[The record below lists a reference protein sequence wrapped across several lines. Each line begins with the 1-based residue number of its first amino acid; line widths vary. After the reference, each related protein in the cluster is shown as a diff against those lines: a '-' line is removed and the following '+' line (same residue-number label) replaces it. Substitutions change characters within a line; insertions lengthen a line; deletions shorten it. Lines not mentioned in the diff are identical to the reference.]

1 MGLFGLGQT
10 SHAAPL
16 VPQAVLEVPTWQLVP
31 SQQPVTQLA
40 DAASHL
46 QIPPLQMGVVAGHV
60 GQGGG
65 DGGDG
70 GEPGG
75 GGGPPGGGG
84 GTVPTA
90 QPLIPM
96 QRPL

>member
-65 DGGDG
+65 
-70 GEPGG
+70 
-75 GGGPPGGGG
+75 GGGPPGGGKI
-84 GTVPTA
+84 VLAA
-90 QPLIPM
+90 QPLTPV